1 VPAVL
6 ISPRIAQ
13 PHSVDHSIYDHT
25 SVLRTVM
32 DCFLGGNVQP
42 NALGNRAAAATP
54 LNPTLGA
61 ASSDAPN
68 LSVPAVPEGKP
79 TEDGLLTD
87 FQKAIVRAAWLR
99 LKQLGASAALAEP
112 AFTTKLQ
119 SEAELQRLASTV
131 PQSET
136 P

>member
-1 VPAVL
+1 ML
-6 ISPRIAQ
+6 ISPRIVQ
-13 PHSVDHSIYDHT
+13 PHSVDHTIYDHT

-61 ASSDAPN
+61 ASSDVPS
-68 LSVPAVPEGKP
+68 LTVPAVSDSKP
-79 TEDGLLTD
+79 TEDGPLTD

-99 LKQLGASAALAEP
+99 LKQLGASGIGAAEP
-112 AFTTKLQ
+112 AFLTKLQ
-119 SEAELQRLASTV
+119 SEAELQRLAATL
-131 PQSET
+131 PQSKK